1 MGWIADRIGRAR
13 ALSLGWALYAVAY
26 VGFGFAASLP
36 VAALALVVYG
46 LHYGLAEGTERALVA
61 SLVPAVW
68 ASRLAPVDGL
78 RHE

>member
-1 MGWIADRIGRAR
+1 VYLIRFVPVRPSVAEFVFT
-13 ALSLGWALYAVAY
+13 AV
-26 VGFGFAASLP
+26 
-36 VAALALVVYG
+36 VAMLI
-46 LHYGLAEGTERALVA
+46 ALVA